1 MRGREDKQARMV
13 LTTLSPDD
21 KVPQDHPLRRI
32 KGVAELALLGLEPI
46 FDQMYSQVGRPSI
59 PPERLLKGTLLIHL
73 YSIRSERQLC
83 EQLDYNLLFRW
94 FLDMDIEEPTFDP
107 STFTKNRDRLMA
119 HDAGKRFFEEVVRAA
134 ELASLLSSDHF
145 TLDGT
150 LIDACASLKSLR
162 PKDERPEDRTPPDDP
177 GNPTVDFRGEKRTNA
192 THASTTDPEAK
203 LARKGN
209 GVGALL
215 RFAQH
220 VLMENRHGLVVD
232 VRFTPAVGVTEREV
246 GLEMLKAVAA
256 RREQRI
262 TVAGDKGY
270 DTRGFVAGCREIG
283 VTPHV
288 AQNLRGSG
296 GSSID
301 GRTTRH
307 EGYRLSQ
314 RIRKRVEEI
323 FGWEKTVGGF
333 RRTRY
338 RGIAKNQFASYLVAA
353 AYNLVRMSRLVGAAA

>member
-13 LTTLSPDD
+13 LTTLSPDS
-21 KVPQDHPLRRI
+21 KIPKNHPLRRI
-32 KGVAELALLGLEPI
+32 KGIAELALAGLEPM
-46 FDQMYSQVGRPSI
+46 FEEMYSQTGRPSI

-73 YSIRSERQLC
+73 YSVRSERQFC

-94 FLDMDIEEPTFDP
+94 FLDMDIEEATFDAT
-107 STFTKNRDRLMA
+107 TFTKNRDRLMA
-119 HDAGKRFFEEVVRAA
+119 HDAGKRFFDEVVYAA
-134 ELASLLSSDHF
+134 QLATLLSSDHF

-162 PKDERPEDRTPPDDP
+162 RKDETPEGRTPPDDP
-177 GNPTVDFRGEKRTNA
+177 GNPMVDFHGEKRTNE
-192 THASTTDPEAK
+192 THVSATDPEAK
-203 LARKGN
+203 LMRKGA
-209 GVGALL
+209 GREARLS
-215 RFAQH
+215 FAQH

-232 VRFTPAVGVTEREV
+232 VRLTPAVGVTEREI
-246 GLEMLKAVAA
+246 GLEMLKGVATK
-256 RREQRI
+256 RRRI

-270 DTRGFVAGCREIG
+270 DTRGFVAGCRELN

-288 AQNLRGSG
+288 AQALRRSG
-296 GSSID
+296 GSAID

-323 FGWEKTVGGF
+323 FGWQKTVGGF

-338 RGIAKNQFASYLVAA
+338 RGVAKNQFASYLIAA
-353 AYNLVRMSRLVGAAA
+353 AYNLVRISRLVGATA

>member
-1 MRGREDKQARMV
+1 MRGHEDKQARMV
-13 LTTLSPDD
+13 LTTLSPEAM
-21 KVPQDHPLRRI
+21 VPADHPIRRI
-32 KGVAELALLGLEPI
+32 KAITEVALAGLAPA
-46 FDQMYSQVGRPSI
+46 FDAMYSRIGRPSI

-73 YSIRSERQLC
+73 YSIRSERQFC
-83 EQLDYNLLFRW
+83 EQLAYNLLFRW
-94 FLDMDIEEPTFDP
+94 FLDMDLEAPTFDP
-107 STFTKNRDRLMA
+107 TTFTKNRDRLMA
-119 HDAGKRFFEEVVRAA
+119 HDAGKRFFEEVVYAA
-134 ELASLLSSDHF
+134 QLKNLLSADHF

-177 GNPTVDFRGEKRTNA
+177 GNPTVNFRGEKRTND
-192 THASTTDPEAK
+192 THVSTTDPEAK

-246 GLEMLKAVAA
+246 GLDMLKAVAA
-256 RREQRI
+256 RRKQRI

-270 DTRGFVAGCREIG
+270 DTRGFVAGCRAIG

-296 GSSID
+296 GSAVD

-314 RIRKRVEEI
+314 RIRKRVEEV
-323 FGWEKTVGGF
+323 FGWQKTVGGF

-338 RGIAKNQFASYLVAA
+338 RGVAKNQHASYLVAA
-353 AYNLVRMSRLVGAAA
+353 AYNLVRMSRLIWAPA